1 MSVSSST
8 SEDFSPHHTTLKHAS
23 LLAMK
28 QDKPIMLDYYAISRQ
43 KQCKLVKTQ
52 DKDTILYKSQEEYT
66 SPLQKLFKI
75 DTRPT
80 SCRMRKIERTANIS
94 FRSTILNVLKGNMNV
109 DRRIKINQK

>member
-1 MSVSSST
+1 MSVSAST

-23 LLAMK
+23 LIAMK
-28 QDKPIMLDYYAISRQ
+28 HDIPIMLYYYSGSFH

-75 DTRPT
+75 D
-80 SCRMRKIERTANIS
+80 SSAQNGACDMIAIS
-94 FRSTILNVLKGNMNV
+94 ENSIYLVHSNVMGN
-109 DRRIKINQK
+109 

>member
-75 DTRPT
+75 DTSEQNG
-80 SCRMRKIERTANIS
+80 SCDMIAIS
-94 FRSTILNVLKGNMNV
+94 ENSIYVVHSHILG
-109 DRRIKINQK
+109 